1 MKLPCQTVF
10 VDTSFLVALLRRNDS
25 DHAKALTLYQ
35 RVKAEKVRK
44 MTSEYVL
51 LELGN
56 GLSRLGVRRLAV
68 DFFNQIYQDNRFE
81 IVPATTV
88 LFTEALALFKARPDK
103 EWGLVDCT
111 SFIIMQKY
119 KVDTALSADHHFRQ
133 AGFCTLL
140 LED

>member
-1 MKLPCQTVF
+1 MFLPRKVF
-10 VDTSFLVALLRRNDS
+10 VDTSFLIVLLNYNES
-25 DHAKALTLYQ
+25 DHTKALTLYQ
-35 RVKAEKVRK
+35 QIKAEKVRK

-68 DFFNQIYQDNRFE
+68 DFFNQVYQDNRFE

-103 EWGLVDCT
+103 EWGLIDCT
-111 SFIIMQKY
+111 SFILMRTYQ
-119 KVDTALSADHHFRQ
+119 VDTALSADHHFQQ

>member
-1 MKLPCQTVF
+1 MIF
-10 VDTSFLVALLRRNDS
+10 VDTSFLIVLLNRNES
-25 DHAKALTLYQ
+25 DHTKALALYQ
-35 RVKAEKVRK
+35 QIKAEKIRK
-44 MTSEYVL
+44 LTSEYVL

-81 IVPATTV
+81 IIPATTA
-88 LFTEALALFKARPDK
+88 LFTEALALFKSRPDK

-111 SFIIMQKY
+111 SFILMRKY